1 MNFIRSENMN
11 ILKLTLAAATFSV
24 ALAASASAMPV
35 GNIGGIDTGINS
47 AQPEQVRLVCN
58 QWGRC
63 WRTGGYVYR
72 GGWRGGRGGW
82 RGHGGGHGGH
92 GHHH

>member
-1 MNFIRSENMN
+1 MN

-35 GNIGGIDTGINS
+35 GNIGSVDTGISS

-58 QWGRC
+58 RFGRC

-72 GGWRGGRGGW
+72 GVDGAVAVAVAWWPWPSLLR
-82 RGHGGGHGGH
+82 
-92 GHHH
+92 

>member
-1 MNFIRSENMN
+1 MN

-35 GNIGGIDTGINS
+35 GNIGGIGSGVGS

-63 WRTGGYVYR
+63 WRVGGYVYR
-72 GGWRGGRGGW
+72 GGRGWRGRGYRGGRRW
-82 RGHGGGHGGH
+82 R
-92 GHHH
+92 